1 MQESAAC
8 MVGAPATSPL
18 HARVHE
24 QLAQAHAASTRN
36 RARIQTSTL
45 AHYAPKRVR
54 GEGLEFTFWVTEYSS
69 VPEFTRACTH
79 ARTHTSPP
87 RGRQHSLVTDWG
99 RKVDAWAGRL
109 AAEKAMSTEAAKEA
123 AETARPASSTT
134 VLSYTTSKE
143 LQTSTCMK

>member
-109 AAEKAMSTEAAKEA
+109 ADQRRRQCQRRRRRRRLRRLAQPR
-123 AETARPASSTT
+123 RPQCCRTRPPRNFKLPRA
-134 VLSYTTSKE
+134 
-143 LQTSTCMK
+143 